1 MSYHSSSGN
10 TSNNTTTSSSTPRSS
25 SSTPTSSVAQVAPV
39 VTTTTQ
45 YSSAGAF
52 IPHTMYDPN
61 TGQAYNASTEALH
74 LEYIALGYVHEMP
87 AREEE
92 PTKFGET
99 TVQLQI
105 QSIIPVPSN
114 FDSNGYPRT
123 VTYGGV
129 ILTRTEESRKE
140 QVTALIKVT
149 SNSTNANYVQLDTVR
164 VRAKQDDVDA
174 DPTITLGEEII
185 ASTAADMSRRA
196 PGQGMFMFGD
206 SLESGGFYTRP
217 HGYQYAPA
225 TAAHKSVV
233 TIQPPKGHSL
243 SEINNPIA
251 TTGGY
256 GQSLSQY
263 TETARDLNY
272 LSIPVSV
279 TNDETSLWISGQQT
293 HGSSTD
299 ANLYIEV
306 NYPVYTFADRAHSFS
321 YMRDPANTDIEYKWH
336 VSKVV
341 YDEGTGTLLNK
352 DPVIH
357 IGSKASIDR
366 AAIVVPTRDPEGTVT
381 SADIFD
387 KGQYNGTGRR
397 TMRGLVYT
405 GMNPPDIIVRVS
417 QEAPKVNES
426 TGKPIDIR
434 KNDGGDAAS
443 KLALAAGVIG
453 GVGVISKL
461 TEGVTSS
468 LTTNGLTSNLPALP
482 KIDIDI
488 SKCIDITIPELAID
502 GALNNLK
509 GQLDGAVNKAGL
521 DKLMGKLD
529 SLKKDVV
536 SKVPPLPSFPDFAS
550 QLAALDPNNLEAVQ
564 LLKQR
569 WGNIV
574 SNIDDKIAGVK
585 AFVSGI
591 ELPDFDI
598 CKLKEQ
604 EILAEIQPDGTYK
617 EKIIATM
624 PTLPTIIPIEDI
636 PVSEQVITVEAA
648 DTAADEF
655 QEKFSVTPVIAKSG
669 LAIFKANSLAA
680 FGTWFSLTHRADLE
694 VVVADLKKLQ
704 GDKNYQAFLTARKT
718 AGGVADFD
726 TTEDKY
732 IKWVKKEKDIFPRYY
747 KLTNRAK
754 LYNLAIKNLHNYVKA
769 NCSSILEAEDPG
781 AWSDIIA
788 GRIPRP
794 LKAGSNIT
802 ATSAIVT
809 EEMYNTFMDENQEL
823 LLFIKRN
830 LWKKIPVL
838 GLARYYLASGQ
849 PGVTLLET

>member
-10 TSNNTTTSSSTPRSS
+10 TSNNTTTSSSTP
-25 SSTPTSSVAQVAPV
+25 TSSVAQVAPV
-39 VTTTTQ
+39 VTTTTTQ

-123 VTYGGV
+123 VTYGGIV
-129 ILTRTEESRKE
+129 LTRTEESRKE
-140 QVTALIKVT
+140 QVTALIKAT
-149 SNSTNANYVQLDTVR
+149 SLATNANYVQLDTVR

-206 SLESGGFYTRP
+206 SLENMPTGVSYQWP

-225 TAAHKSVV
+225 TTAHKSVV

-243 SEINNPIA
+243 SEINAPI
-251 TTGGY
+251 GLQPPQY
-256 GQSLSQY
+256 GISLSQY

-306 NYPVYTFADRAHSFS
+306 NYPVYTFSNFRQSFS

-336 VSKVV
+336 VSKIV

-502 GALNNLK
+502 DALNKLK

-529 SLKKDVV
+529 SLKKDVL

-550 QLAALDPNNLEAVQ
+550 QLAALDPTDTKAVQ

-617 EKIIATM
+617 EKIIATT

-726 TTEDKY
+726 TTQDKY